1 MIKQELFGK
10 TSLGEE
16 VYSYTLENESG
27 VRVVVLSWGGVIKSI
42 EIPDKNGNLTDV
54 VLGYDDMEGYEKGS
68 SYFGAFIG
76 RYGNRIINSTFDL
89 NGKTYTLTANNGNH
103 HLHGTFARRVLES
116 AVVGDSVVMT
126 LISPPEEEGYPGTLK
141 VSVKYTL
148 TESSGL
154 VIDYEAE
161 SDEDT
166 PVNLTNHSYF
176 NLNGEGKEGI
186 ESLTL
191 TLIADRFTPC
201 AKGVIPTGE
210 IASVEGTPF
219 DLRTPRLMKDVI
231 FAEHP
236 QVKAFNGI
244 DHNMIFPDGIDGM
257 KHFATLSSSVTGI
270 KMDCYTTEIAVQLY
284 TGNGI
289 VNDHAPYGKGE
300 KKYQNYGALCLETQ
314 HYPASPNFSHF
325 PSTVL
330 KKGDKYH
337 STTEYRFSVE
347 K

>member
-89 NGKTYTLTANNGNH
+89 NGKTYTLEANNGPN
-103 HLHGTFARRVLES
+103 HLHGPFARRVLES

-148 TESSGL
+148 TENSGL
-154 VIDYEAE
+154 VIDYDAE

-176 NLNGEGKEGI
+176 NLNGEGGTIKD
-186 ESLTL
+186 LTL
-191 TLIADRFTPC
+191 RMIADRFTPC
-201 AKGVIPTGE
+201 GKGIIPTGE

-219 DLRTPRLMKDVI
+219 DFRQGQIMEEAI
-231 FAEHP
+231 FGTHP
-236 QVKAFNGI
+236 QVEMCRGI
-244 DHNMIFPDGIDGM
+244 DHNLIFPENSGTM
-257 KHFATLSSSVTGI
+257 KHFATLSSQKTGI

-284 TGNGI
+284 TGNSI
-289 VNDHAPYGKGE
+289 VNDKAPFGKGK
-300 KKYQNYGALCLETQ
+300 KKYENYGALCLETQ

-325 PSTVL
+325 PSTIL
-330 KKGDKYH
+330 KKGDKYR